1 MRRRNAGI
9 AAILVGGVLMTE
21 PATAVVPVEVAP
33 VAGSV
38 PLDPTAVTQLV
49 PLNPSLTN
57 RILTHWWVFPVSI
70 LFSAV
75 ALASGVSGALFFSPF
90 FMLVVGLS
98 PSQAIG
104 AGLLTEVFG
113 MGNGLR
119 SYVQQRVV
127 DYRTAKWLLLGAVPA
142 VVAGAL
148 ATHYVPTTILKG
160 IFGAGLLVLGG
171 FLVYYE
177 PSEQSQ
183 PGEREG
189 ELLREKNTGRGT
201 TTIEAADG
209 EVFTYDTCWRA
220 PGVALSTVGAFVTG
234 LISAGL
240 PEIVTTQ
247 LIVRCR
253 IPPRVAVATSVFVL
267 AIAATAGALV
277 HALSATPVWHVVV
290 WSVPGVVVGGT
301 IGTRVGKYVPSEV
314 METGLGVVFGLVGLV
329 VLVTEFVFA

>member
-1 MRRRNAGI
+1 MRRNIVGLLLV
-9 AAILVGGVLMTE
+9 LVGAVALTE
-21 PATAVVPVEVAP
+21 PVT
-33 VAGSV
+33 G
-38 PLDPTAVTQLV
+38 AVTSTSAVTMPQLGGV
-49 PLNPSLTN
+49 GFPNSAFTT
-57 RILTHWWVFPVSI
+57 RFVAHWWVFPASI

-75 ALASGVSGALFFSPF
+75 ALSAGVSGALFFSPF
-90 FMLVVGLS
+90 FMLVVGLT

-119 SYVQQRVV
+119 SYVKQRVV
-127 DYRTAKWLLLGAVPA
+127 DFGTAKWLLLGAVPA

-148 ATHYVPTTILKG
+148 AAHYIPTTILKG
-160 IFGAGLLVLGG
+160 SFGVGLLVLGG

-177 PSEQSQ
+177 SPDKCE
-183 PGEREG
+183 PGECEG
-189 ELLREKNTGRGT
+189 EFLREKNTGRGT
-201 TTIEAADG
+201 TTIAATDG
-209 EVFTYDTCWRA
+209 ETFTYDTCWRP

-267 AIAATAGALV
+267 AIAATAGAIV
-277 HALSATPVWHVVV
+277 HALTATPVWYVVA
-290 WSVPGVVVGGT
+290 WSIPGVVIGGT
-301 IGTRVGKYVPSEV
+301 IGTRVGKHVPSEL
-314 METGLGVVFGLVGLV
+314 MESGLGVVFGLVGLV
-329 VLVTEFVFA
+329 VLVTEFVVA